1 MTTCPS
7 PDEAIAALIERR
19 HNQTANARTRANQR
33 FVDAAR
39 AEGLTEPSEVLA
51 RAAELRSERMR
62 ELALLSAR
70 NRRERRLQRLYG
82 AAGVIDPRE
91 RPP

>member
-1 MTTCPS
+1 MTTCPN

-19 HNQTANARTRANQR
+19 RNQTSNARVRANYR
-33 FVDAAR
+33 YLDAAR
-39 AEGLTEPSEVLA
+39 AEGLTAPAEVLA
-51 RAAELRSERMR
+51 SAAELRSQHMR

-91 RPP
+91 QPP